1 VDSVQLENN
10 MIYLHDDLHG
20 HVYRALF
27 YNTQYWDDYSKILVL
42 EPSHEI
48 GHQLRSNLEEFKN
61 NFFKNL
67 GITYDP
73 DYKYFDNPGVHII
86 ANSLNKVH
94 NRIANKGNDFKFY
107 IFDTAN
113 LEPYN
118 IFDGYP
124 HIRDKSNCIFFTTL
138 RIEESNKKFDFGYI
152 LRAFMANKIIF
163 SHFHHNDLFKK
174 LKKEY
179 RLDLCI
185 RNFADKD
192 ERIEL
197 FRSLLNYEHPKIYL
211 RLSDYYVNRMNYLYT
226 FATEHNDQD
235 RLRTYEFEFETLKRL
250 GNSVANTHPLIIGN
264 QQHSS
269 SEKLNDVTISSDI
282 QILFES
288 NINEHYLNNEKRFCN
303 ITEKTI
309 DDLLV
314 EKPFIICDKV
324 TYDFLQ
330 HMGFETY
337 ENELNINYTD
347 LWSEERFIIKKLKDI
362 VLRIADMDENEYQ
375 LMLDKC
381 KIVAQKNR
389 AKCLEYIENN
399 TILEDIINNKI

>member
-1 VDSVQLENN
+1 

-20 HVYRALF
+20 HVHRALF
-27 YNTQYWDDYSKILVL
+27 YNTPYWDDYSKILVL

-48 GHQLRSNLEEFKN
+48 GHELRIKLQEFKDS
-61 NFFKNL
+61 FFSKL
-67 GITYDP
+67 GIIYDP
-73 DYKYFDNPGVHII
+73 EYKQFDNPGIHII
-86 ANSLNKVH
+86 ANSLNKVYH
-94 NRIANKGNDFKFY
+94 KIINKGDNYKFY

-118 IFDGYP
+118 IFDGLSE
-124 HIRDKSNCIFFTTL
+124 IKDKKNCIFFTTL
-138 RIEESNKKFDFGYI
+138 RIEEENKKFDFGYI
-152 LRAFMANKIIF
+152 LRAFMANKIVF
-163 SHFHHNDLFKK
+163 SHFHHNEFFKK
-174 LKKEY
+174 TKKEY

-197 FRSLLNYEHPKIYL
+197 FRSLQNYENPNIYL
-211 RLSDYYVNRMNYLYT
+211 RLSDYYVNRMNYLYNM
-226 FATEHNDQD
+226 AIEHNNQD
-235 RLRTYEFEFETLKRL
+235 KLRNYEFEFQILNRL
-250 GNSVANTHPLIIGN
+250 SNSVANSHPLIIGN

-269 SEKLNDVTISSDI
+269 SEKLNDITMVSDI

-288 NINEHYLNNEKRFCN
+288 NINEHYFNNEKRFCN

-324 TYDFLQ
+324 AYDFLQ
-330 HMGFETY
+330 TMGFETY
-337 ENELNINYTD
+337 ETELGIDYND

-362 VLRIADMDENEYQ
+362 ILKIANMDETEYQ
-375 LMLDKC
+375 LRLDKC
-381 KIVAQKNR
+381 KIAASKNR
-389 AKCLEYIENN
+389 QKCLEYIENN
-399 TILEDIINNKI
+399 TILDNILNDYSLNFKTKII